1 MADRETWDEYDPL
14 ENLTKKDIVE
24 IKGFGDVHTLKRAD
38 VVDKMVIDFLKGG
51 TNQRTTFP
59 GYVRKIIS
67 FSDKLFQ
74 NADPFHSRQ
83 DNTER
88 MNFFGMLKGIKER
101 KMAYVEVPSFFPSNS
116 TNLISD
122 FNRFMPMLR
131 VDITDSE
138 KRFGRKIVLNE
149 VVIVT
154 FKDLNNYYD
163 GIVLKLPKGD
173 VPVLLETDLIDQG
186 KKKG

>member
-1 MADRETWDEYDPL
+1 MSSNTTWDEYDPIESL
-14 ENLTKKDIVE
+14 SKKDL
-24 IKGFGDVHTLKRAD
+24 IKYKGHDYHVLERAD

-51 TNQRTTFP
+51 TSQRTTFP
-59 GYVRKIIS
+59 GYVRKIVT
-67 FSDKLFQ
+67 FSDKAIQ

-83 DNTER
+83 DNAER
-88 MNFFGMLKGIKER
+88 ISSFGRLKGIKER

-116 TNLISD
+116 TDSAKISD
-122 FNRFMPMLR
+122 YNRIMPMLR

-138 KRFGRKIVLNE
+138 KKFGRKIVLNE

-163 GIVLKLPKGD
+163 GIILKLPKGD
-173 VPVLLETDLIDQG
+173 IPVLLESDLVDQ
-186 KKKG
+186 K